1 MSSDDQEQRAAQ
13 SATSESGK
21 KFAGMKQQAGSQLD
35 DNLRAMCGG
44 TVVQKVKANG
54 WKKDRKMIL
63 QQDLATIRF
72 QSNKFTK
79 SKTLY
84 PIQEIEAIR
93 EGHQSTAL
101 RTVAVDHPAEYCF
114 TLAFSGS
121 RKNLDLVASSSQEA
135 KIWVCGLKKLM
146 GKYQNQNHQE
156 CLDQW
161 IYEMAR
167 KADKDKNGKMT
178 LKEVKSLLK
187 LMNTGASDEYVEELF
202 QSSDVSNTGILDE
215 KEFVILYKKLTER
228 KDVHTLFQRLLPKD
242 EYLMS
247 QQKFASFLH
256 DEQHETTSSVDIA
269 GSLIGRYEPSEAAKA
284 KCSFTV
290 DGFLLYLLS
299 DECCVFDPSMENL
312 CQDMR
317 RPLAHYFISSSH
329 NTYLMED
336 QLSGPSSTE
345 AYIRALQKG
354 CRCVELDCWD
364 GPDGEPV
371 IYHGYTMTS
380 KILFHDVIKAV
391 NKYAF
396 EASKYPVI
404 LSIENHCSLEQQK
417 VMAQYMRNILGEKL
431 LTGPLGG
438 KVPTQMPS
446 PEELKGRIL
455 LKGKKLGG
463 LEDFTES
470 DEGEVSNEDE
480 AADIEEV
487 KKQGQLNE
495 SKSQQ
500 KLHKDLSDLIIYC
513 KSVHFKGFEQ
523 AAERS
528 KCYEMS
534 SFVESKAQKLCSE
547 SGEEFVRYNALQ
559 LSRIYPAG
567 LRTDSS
573 NYNPQKMWNAGCQIV
588 ALNFQTPGCEMDLN
602 GGRFRQN
609 GGCGYV
615 LKPAYMHS
623 KESNFNPE
631 DPHSSEGFDPTK
643 LTIKIISGQQLPK
656 CKGSKKG
663 SIVDPQV
670 TVEVFGVPEDNQEK
684 QTSFI
689 ENNGF
694 NPFWNEILEFNVTVP
709 SLAMVRFLVEDY
721 DKHFNNDFIGQYSL
735 PLTALKQGYRHVPL
749 LSKDGNSLA
758 PAFLFVCTTLVKT
771 SSAQPGG
778 QTM

>member
-1 MSSDDQEQRAAQ
+1 MSSDEQ
-13 SATSESGK
+13 
-21 KFAGMKQQAGSQLD
+21 GSPVD
-35 DNLRAMCGG
+35 DNLRVMRAG
-44 TVVQKVKANG
+44 TVMQKVKVNG
-54 WKKDRKMIL
+54 WKKERNMML
-63 QQDLATIRF
+63 QQDLSTIRL
-72 QSNKFTK
+72 QSNRFTK
-79 SKTLY
+79 SETIY
-84 PIQEIEAIR
+84 PIPEIEAIR

-101 RTVAVDHPAEYCF
+101 RTVAAEHPAERCF
-114 TLAFSGS
+114 TLAFGGS
-121 RKNLDLVASSSQEA
+121 RKNLDLVASSSREA
-135 KIWVCGLKKLM
+135 QIWVCGLKKLM
-146 GKYQNQNHQE
+146 DKYQNQNHQE
-156 CLDQW
+156 RLDQW
-161 IYEMAR
+161 IYEMAH

-187 LMNTGASDEYVEELF
+187 LMNTSVSDEYVEKLF
-202 QSSDVSNTGILDE
+202 QSSDMSNSGILE
-215 KEFVILYKKLTER
+215 EEEFVILYKKLTER
-228 KDVHTLFQRLLPKD
+228 QDVHKLFRRFLSKD
-242 EYLMS
+242 ENIMS
-247 QQKFASFLH
+247 PQNFERFLH
-256 DEQHETTSSVDIA
+256 DEQHETSTSVDIA
-269 GSLIGRYEPSEAAKA
+269 SSLMRRYEPSAAAKA

-290 DGFLLYLLS
+290 DGFLMYLLS
-299 DECCVFDPSMENL
+299 EECRVFDPSMENL

-336 QLSGPSSTE
+336 QLYGPSSTE
-345 AYIRALQKG
+345 AYIRALQNG

-380 KILFHDVIKAV
+380 KILFRDVIKAV
-391 NKYAF
+391 NQYAF

-404 LSIENHCSLEQQK
+404 LSIENHCSLEQQQA
-417 VMAQYMRNILGEKL
+417 MALHMRSILGEKL
-431 LTGPLGG
+431 FTAPLGG
-438 KVPTQMPS
+438 KVPTQLPS

-463 LEDFTES
+463 LEDSAERE
-470 DEGEVSNEDE
+470 EGEVSSEDE
-480 AADIEEV
+480 AADMDEAKEKGQV
-487 KKQGQLNE
+487 KKSN
-495 SKSQQ
+495 Q

-513 KSVHFKGFEQ
+513 KSVHFNGFAQ

-528 KCYEMS
+528 KCCEMS

-547 SGEEFVRYNALQ
+547 SGKEFVRYNALQ

-573 NYNPQKMWNAGCQIV
+573 NYNPQNMWNAGCQIV
-588 ALNFQTPGCEMDLN
+588 ALNFQTPGREMDLN

-615 LKPAYMHS
+615 LKPTYMHRM
-623 KESNFNPE
+623 ESNFHPE
-631 DPHSSEGFDPTK
+631 DPCSGEAFDPMK
-643 LTIKIISGQQLPK
+643 LTIKIVSGQQLPK
-656 CKGSKKG
+656 CKGNKKG
-663 SIVDPQV
+663 SIIDPQV

-694 NPFWNEILEFNVTVP
+694 NPFWNEILEFNVKVP

-735 PLTALKQGYRHVPL
+735 PLTALKQGYRHVSL
-749 LSKDGNSLA
+749 LAKDGNSLA
-758 PAFLFVCTTLVKT
+758 PAFLFVCTTLVKK
-771 SSAQPGG
+771 SSAQPGD
-778 QTM
+778 QTMQN